1 MQLFPALPEV
11 VQGTFRPAPFG
22 RLERR
27 GGGPAKG
34 GFILNQTTNYQLSQ
48 WEATDRILM
57 SDFNADNAKI
67 DAALATIGHS
77 QLIRTVTTEHSV
89 SNISLQVDNIDWN
102 EWELVMLHFPYRAG
116 VLQEGD
122 RFSCSI
128 NGGQVVGSNSA
139 ATGSFLRTD
148 PYPYLLIFLPWHDA
162 TRQVQAVSFGNV
174 STFHQAECTFGEMT
188 SLLLG
193 YSSPN
198 YRLPSITLSLWGVK

>member
-116 VLQEGD
+116 VLQESD
-122 RFSCSI
+122 HFSCSI
-128 NGGQVVGSNSA
+128 NGGQVAGSNSTA
-139 ATGSFLRTD
+139 VGNFLRTG

-162 TRQVQAVSFGNV
+162 SRQVQAVSFGNV
-174 STFHQAECTFGEMT
+174 STFHQAECSFSEVT

-193 YSSPN
+193 YSSQN
-198 YRLPSITLSLWGVK
+198 YKLPSITLSLWGVK